1 MARGEVREAPVPV
14 PGELVPDNSLVRS
27 FRSAG
32 VCNGRSEQYSSH
44 YIFYVSVHY
53 LFGKSTFSCLKTHC
67 ATCFTIL
74 MICFYCLNCCTFC

>member
-32 VCNGRSEQYSSH
+32 VCNGCSEQYSSH
-44 YIFYVSVHY
+44 YIVYVLVHY
-53 LFGKSTFSCLKTHC
+53 LFWQVNF
-67 ATCFTIL
+67 
-74 MICFYCLNCCTFC
+74 